1 MSLTIHQSGI
11 DAAINAQAS
20 GFAGVTLN
28 RVDLYNGSSKIKP
41 LTLKGVQVIEPSR
54 IYVVAQDSTTDVYD
68 VTKMEFYTDGGALF
82 ATAQNDDGSTIQSK
96 AANATL
102 LLAHQLNL
110 SANPG
115 TVAPSGDVSIYAPQA
130 TESLLGTAEIATQG
144 EVDTGTDHTRIVTPK
159 TLKSRLAS
167 FTRNATESMKGF
179 LEIATQT
186 EANGSSDDSRAI
198 TPKKLH
204 NRTATE
210 SRRGVLEI
218 ATQSET
224 DSGSSDLR
232 IVTPK
237 KLWALLTA
245 KFARKDVRPIFA
257 QGINTGGKPIVYS
270 GSGTNTDHIWYNDTD
285 NTYHAVADA
294 SEGATG
300 NANFKLRGIQLN
312 SGSKITGYS
321 DSITSTSNTIGAT
334 VGGVKKAHDAGT
346 RQTTESTRGQAEIAT
361 QAEVNAG
368 TDHQRIVTPKTFKSR
383 LASWA
388 AGLFKS
394 AAYKDAGQNS
404 GQVALIGDPATNGN
418 TAVIVSSGSNAN
430 GHYRVYS
437 DGFTVQE
444 GQASAGSNGVATITL
459 PIEMNN
465 KPRYV
470 SAIVNEFAIPS
481 SGQRDA
487 LSKTYAAYIVPSSTG
502 SSVQFLF
509 LRAGQPL
516 RASFTWKVTGY

>member
-11 DAAINAQAS
+11 DAAINAQAR

-68 VTKMEFYTDGGALF
+68 VTKMQFYTDGGVLF
-82 ATAQNDDGSTIQSK
+82 ATAQNDDGSIIQSK

-130 TESLLGTAEIATQG
+130 TESLLGTAEIATQS
-144 EVDTGTDHTRIVTPK
+144 ETNDGTD
-159 TLKSRLAS
+159 
-167 FTRNATESMKGF
+167 
-179 LEIATQT
+179 
-186 EANGSSDDSRAI
+186 D
-198 TPKKLH
+198 
-204 NRTATE
+204 
-210 SRRGVLEI
+210 RRM
-218 ATQSET
+218 
-224 DSGSSDLR
+224 
-232 IVTPK
+232 VTPK
-237 KLWALLTA
+237 KLRAWWDT
-245 KFARKDVRPIFA
+245 VRSWGNI
-257 QGINTGGKPIVYS
+257 TGKPSTFPPATHNHDSRYYTEAEMNTKLAAKLSRSGGTLTGNGQITWGAGSEVGYIRQRGKGELQIGSDDLIEFMETDDNEVAVSISCNRKKLTVYGKAYVDSNQQVFADNYHPYADKLTTARTISLS
-270 GSGTNTDHIWYNDTD
+270 GD
-285 NTYHAVADA
+285 
-294 SEGATG
+294 ATG
-300 NANFKLRGIQLN
+300 SVSFDGSANKTL
-312 SGSKITGYS
+312 SVTVKD
-321 DSITSTSNTIGAT
+321 DSHNHTIANVDGLQTAL
-334 VGGVKKAHDAGT
+334 DAGT
-346 RQTTESTRGQAEIAT
+346 RQATENQRGQAEIAT
-361 QAEVNAG
+361 QAKTDAG
-368 TDHQRIVTPKTFKSR
+368 TDDRGIVTPKTLKSR

-394 AAYKDAGQNS
+394 AAYKDAGQAD

-465 KPRYV
+465 KPRYA

-487 LSKTYAAYIVPSSTG
+487 LSKTYAAYIVPNSTG

-516 RASFTWKVTGY
+516 TASFTWKVTGY